1 MTTKKNDTRK
11 LMEEML
17 NRKDY
22 LITVFET
29 GCEVMSENNIER
41 QVLPRR
47 YFQNVSLD
55 ELSKI
60 LKSIYMGFWTH
71 PDLKEDYS
79 NRRDIP
85 HEEKKWGFIYN
96 IIVQPLSEQF
106 EKTYIKQ
113 SENDYFKH
121 KRMYYERRDA
131 IRESEVA

>member
-11 LMEEML
+11 QLEETL

-29 GCEVMSENNIER
+29 GCEVMSDNNRER

-47 YFQNVSLD
+47 YFQNVSLS

-60 LKSIYMGFWTH
+60 LKNIYMGFWTH
-71 PDLKEDYS
+71 PDLNEDYS

-85 HEEKKWGFIYN
+85 HEEKKWGIIYN

-121 KRMYYERRDA
+121 KRMFYERNA
-131 IRESEVA
+131 IIESEVV

>member
-29 GCEVMSENNIER
+29 GCEVMSENNRER

-60 LKSIYMGFWTH
+60 LKNIYMGFWTH
-71 PDLKEDYS
+71 PDLNEDYS

-85 HEEKKWGFIYN
+85 HEEKK
-96 IIVQPLSEQF
+96 
-106 EKTYIKQ
+106 
-113 SENDYFKH
+113 
-121 KRMYYERRDA
+121 
-131 IRESEVA
+131 